1 MMRFIREALFTNWML
16 KIAALV
22 LALIFW
28 LIVRGDPGVERVLT
42 IPLEVRI
49 PAGMEITNE
58 RPTSVDVTLRGNFSG
73 IWFAQGVPICSLN
86 MEGVDEGE
94 HIVPLGADN
103 VQIPRASSLEVLR
116 VNPARITLMVEKVVL
131 KEVPIDAPVRGK
143 PFPGHEVYGKTLSR
157 ASAVISGPR
166 SRVEKISKVSTEPIS
181 VEGQKQPVLALVN
194 LNIPDNMV
202 RVTASA
208 PIEVTVA
215 IGVIRR
221 PITLQQ
227 VPVLVDDNAYHAI
240 PGRISVQLLV
250 PITFN
255 EKLSSSDLS
264 ATVSVKEIDTAKL
277 PMKVKPNVRLKT
289 NPDPAI
295 EIKEIWPSEVTLAR
309 NRN

>member
-1 MMRFIREALFTNWML
+1 MMRFIREALFNNWIL
-16 KIAALV
+16 KLTALV

-94 HIVPLGADN
+94 HMVPLGADN

-116 VNPARITLMVEKVVL
+116 VNPARITLILEKVVL
-131 KEVPIDAPVRGK
+131 KEVPVDAPVRGK
-143 PFPGHEVYGKTLSR
+143 PFPGYEVYGKTLSR
-157 ASAVISGPR
+157 PNAVISGPR
-166 SRVEKISKVSTEPIS
+166 SRVEKIGKVSTEPIS

-202 RVTASA
+202 RVAASSA
-208 PIEVTVA
+208 IEVTVA

-221 PITLQQ
+221 TITVSQ
-227 VPVLVDDNAYHAI
+227 VPVLIEDGAYRAL
-240 PGRISVQLLV
+240 PARISVQLLV
-250 PITFN
+250 PTTFKQ
-255 EKLSSSDLS
+255 KLSNADLS
-264 ATVSVKEIDTAKL
+264 ATVSVNEIETSKL
-277 PMKVKPNVRLKT
+277 PMKVKPYVRLT
-289 NPDPAI
+289 TLPDPAI
-295 EIKEIWPSEVTLAR
+295 EIKGLWPPEVTLSR
-309 NRN
+309 SPD